1 MLVAI
6 LLIVSCVTFEG
17 DKRRR
22 LNVAGKKDTV
32 RIKHEDEVQNYPNLH
47 PSTNSIKLL
56 SNTKHWILKILII

>member
-17 DKRRR
+17 DKRMR

-32 RIKHEDEVQNYPNLH
+32 KIKHEDEVQNYPNLH

-56 SNTKHWILKILII
+56 